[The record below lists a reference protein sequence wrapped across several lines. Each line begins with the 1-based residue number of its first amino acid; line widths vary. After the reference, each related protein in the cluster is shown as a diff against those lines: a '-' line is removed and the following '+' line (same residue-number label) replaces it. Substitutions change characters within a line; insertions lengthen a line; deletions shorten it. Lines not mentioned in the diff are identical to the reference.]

1 MADPSQP
8 CRERAV
14 VVVEWFDMGDVARPE
29 LQRYSWDKLLFT
41 STEMTKINAWN
52 NWVKTLCKSWNN
64 MVTSK
69 GTALLQLA
77 AAWLCCAPCSTLCIL
92 VLITLQSLI
101 VRPDPKCW
109 EALPF
114 KRGCQMS
121 VLITADKYFNLGTL
135 EGATCLVPYEEMTTQ
150 TCIAWLIFHGCH
162 PLGTRCDAGAR
173 FAQRS
178 LHLQCL
184 FVTVLWNISSR
195 RLHSSRTVLADL
207 SGCLT

>member
-1 MADPSQP
+1 MRKTNPS
-8 CRERAV
+8 
-14 VVVEWFDMGDVARPE
+14 
-29 LQRYSWDKLLFT
+29 
-41 STEMTKINAWN
+41 N
-52 NWVKTLCKSWNN
+52 NRVKPLRKSWSS

-77 AAWLCCAPCSTLCIL
+77 AARLCCAPCSTMCML
-92 VLITLQSLI
+92 VLIRLQSLI

-114 KRGCQMS
+114 NKGCQMS
-121 VLITADKYFNLGTL
+121 ILITADKYFNLGTL

-150 TCIAWLIFHGCH
+150 TCSAWLIFYGCH
-162 PLGTRCDAGAR
+162 PLGMQRDAGAR

-184 FVTVLWNISSR
+184 FVTVLWNSSSR

-207 SGCLT
+207 SRCLT